1 MRSIL
6 NWLEPVRQHATWI
19 VANKRRQ
26 SLKRRCQV
34 AGSLL
39 LAIALT
45 GEAGIVHAEDGKT
58 PDRDPQ
64 YELDGRVISAASSDE
79 RRIEFSMERAEA
91 YLQTGAVS
99 WTREKSCVSCHTNG
113 TYLFVRPA
121 LTVSLGRPDGSVREF
136 FVEEL
141 KQLQS
146 FGREGLLESE
156 TGSAQAIYLA
166 AGLAEW
172 DRHVVGSLS
181 DKTSAALKLVFDLQ
195 NERGT
200 FQSAV
205 CWPPLES
212 SEFQEAT
219 MAVMAAAAA
228 PKWRESISSE
238 TELVRKYDRL
248 VEYVRET
255 RAPHLY
261 GRVLKLWAS
270 LRADGLMTKSQQES
284 VIAELRKT
292 QHADGGWALRD
303 FGKPTEWGD
312 GRRAAKLKAEP
323 EFDSP
328 ASDGH
333 MTGLAMIVL
342 LESGVS
348 AKDAQIQHGVKWIKA
363 NQRESGRWWT
373 RSLNTD
379 RQHYITYS
387 GTAYPLLALQL
398 AGALPDR
405 K

>member
-1 MRSIL
+1 MNSLLSI
-6 NWLEPVRQHATWI
+6 LEPVRQ
-19 VANKRRQ
+19 R
-26 SLKRRCQV
+26 S
-34 AGSLL
+34 AGAVPIGQRALRKSQICNAGILL
-39 LAIALT
+39 VVIALT
-45 GEAGIVHAEDGKT
+45 GDHAIARAEDGKM

-64 YELDGRVISAASSDE
+64 YALDGRVIPAASSDE
-79 RRIEFSMERAEA
+79 RQIEFSLERAES
-91 YLQTGAVS
+91 YLRTGAVS

-113 TYLFVRPA
+113 TYLFIRPA
-121 LTVSLGRPDGSVREF
+121 LTGSLGRPDNSVRKF

-141 KQLQS
+141 KELQS
-146 FGREGLLESE
+146 LGRDGLLESA

-172 DRHVVGSLS
+172 DRHVIGSLS
-181 DKTSAALKLVFDLQ
+181 DDTKDALKLVFDLQ

-219 MAVMAAAAA
+219 MAVMAVAAA
-228 PKWRESISSE
+228 PKWREFIADNSKLTSQH
-238 TELVRKYDRL
+238 DRL
-248 VEYVRET
+248 FKYVRET

-270 LRADGLMTKSQQES
+270 LRADDLMTKSQQDD
-284 VIAELRKT
+284 VIAELRRT

-303 FGKPTEWGD
+303 FGKPSEWGD

-328 ASDGH
+328 VSDGH
-333 MTGLAMIVL
+333 MTGLATIVL
-342 LESGVS
+342 LESGVPS
-348 AKDAQIQHGVKWIKA
+348 EDEQIQQAVKWIKG

-387 GTAYPLLALQL
+387 GTAYPLLALQM
-398 AGALPDR
+398 AGVLPAR